1 MGEKQLGLKKGI
13 FICGLQNVEVVAR
26 VLRNCVTEIFG
37 IQCSEEN
44 RLKKSDQ
51 IYNYILGDNFSAFIK
66 DTMNSHLE
74 MANNRRLLRSYV
86 INFANC
92 NDNHGNVAQ
101 DAISSIIGY
110 LKSVTGAFQNMNE
123 IKSNGRN
130 VGTTPRKRIQKS
142 GSILNQSSIADLFKR
157 ESVLPGGSS
166 ISAVKNVTTASASEN
181 CAAAGNDS
189 PAEFKWDS
197 DNYDEISF

>member
-1 MGEKQLGLKKGI
+1 
-13 FICGLQNVEVVAR
+13 
-26 VLRNCVTEIFG
+26 
-37 IQCSEEN
+37 
-44 RLKKSDQ
+44 
-51 IYNYILGDNFSAFIK
+51 
-66 DTMNSHLE
+66 MNSHLE

-130 VGTTPRKRIQKS
+130 VGTIPRKRIQKS

-157 ESVLPGGSS
+157 ESGSS
-166 ISAVKNVTTASASEN
+166 ISAVKNGTTASASEN
-181 CAAAGNDS
+181 CAAA
-189 PAEFKWDS
+189 
-197 DNYDEISF
+197 